1 LAAHALAPADH
12 ATAATRTAAGAVLP
26 GDAPPLRSLVTTLLC
41 AGFGLAGCWAGQGA
55 GRLALYDLSYLAGG
69 TAPTLV
75 AVGELLHFRLS
86 VDLLMVLAAA
96 GAAALGDW
104 GEGAV
109 LLFLFSLSNTLEA
122 YAMYRTTRSIDALI
136 RLRAREACLIRDGCE
151 TQVGVDE
158 LQVGDTIRVRPG
170 ERFPVDGAVMEGTSW
185 ANESTLTGESVP
197 VSKATGHLV
206 YAGTINGNG
215 SVLVR
220 MTRAVADTTLERIVR
235 LVRDAQAAKT
245 GPQRLV
251 ESWLGPYV
259 AGVFAASAFVF
270 VGSWF
275 LHRQGF
281 ADSLYHALVML
292 VVASPCAVVVGAP
305 AVLLSAI
312 ARAARHGVLFKG
324 GAHLEMLGR
333 VDVIAFDK
341 TGTIT
346 PGKPVVTAAWVAGD
360 LGEDRLLSLA
370 AAVERRSEHHLGG
383 AVIAAAT
390 RLAAPRLE
398 TSEFEAHAG
407 QGAHAR
413 VDGLWV
419 GIGREALFES
429 HGKAL
434 PAGVCAAAQRVRE
447 AGETAL
453 IVVADDV
460 SGPAGGVIAV
470 SDRPRPD
477 AATALAALKRSGVAE
492 ILILTGDHERIART
506 VAERVGADR
515 VRAGLMP
522 DEKVVELQRLMNAG
536 HLVAMVGDGVN
547 DAPALA
553 TAHVGVAMG
562 AAGTDVALEVADVV
576 LIRDDLGALAFA
588 VWLSRL
594 ARRRV
599 HQNLVFA
606 CGVIGVLVLSSFF
619 GLPLWMGVL
628 GHEGSTLLVV
638 LNGLRLLWERS
649 PAKAAPLDTRATPDA

>member
-1 LAAHALAPADH
+1 MPAL
-12 ATAATRTAAGAVLP
+12 TAAA
-26 GDAPPLRSLVTTLLC
+26 
-41 AGFGLAGCWAGQGA
+41 
-55 GRLALYDLSYLAGG
+55 
-69 TAPTLV
+69 
-75 AVGELLHFRLS
+75 ELLRLRLS

-109 LLFLFSLSNTLEA
+109 LLFLFSLSETLEA
-122 YAMYRTTRSIDALI
+122 YAVYRTTRSIDALI
-136 RLRAREACLIRDGCE
+136 RLRPREACLVRDGSE
-151 TQVGVDE
+151 ARVGVDA
-158 LQVGDTIRVRPG
+158 LRIGDTIRVRPG
-170 ERFPVDGAVMEGTSW
+170 ERFPVDGAVAEGTTW
-185 ANESTLTGESVP
+185 ADEATLTGESEP
-197 VSKATGHLV
+197 VSKAVGQPV
-206 YAGTINGNG
+206 YAGTINGTG

-235 LVRDAQAAKT
+235 LVHDAQAAKT
-245 GPQRLV
+245 GAQRFV
-251 ESWLGPYV
+251 ESWRGPYV
-259 AGVFAASAFVF
+259 AGVLAAAAFVF
-270 VGSWF
+270 AGAWY

-281 ADSLYHALVML
+281 ADSFYHAMVML

-333 VDVIAFDK
+333 VDVVAFDK

-346 PGKPVVTAAWVAGD
+346 PGKPVVTSVWAAEAVGD
-360 LGEDRLLSLA
+360 ERLLGLA
-370 AAVERRSEHHLGG
+370 AAVERHSEHHLGA
-383 AVIAAAT
+383 AVVAEAN
-390 RLAAPRLE
+390 RRGCLLPE
-398 TSEFEAHAG
+398 VSEFEAHTG

-413 VDGLWV
+413 TNGHWV
-419 GIGREALFES
+419 GIGREALFDS

-434 PAGVCAAAQRVRE
+434 PHAVAAAAQRVRE
-447 AGETAL
+447 AGQTAL
-453 IVVADDV
+453 IVVLDGE
-460 SGPAGGVIAV
+460 GPPQGGVIAV
-470 SDRPRPD
+470 SDQPRP
-477 AATALAALKRSGVAE
+477 AAAAALAALKRSGVSQT
-492 ILILTGDHERIART
+492 LILTGDHERIARA
-506 VAERVGADR
+506 VSGQVGADG

-522 DEKVVELQRLMNAG
+522 HEKVVELRRLMNAG

-576 LIRDDLGALAFA
+576 LIRDDLRALSFA

-599 HQNLVFA
+599 RQNLAFA
-606 CGVIGVLVLSSFF
+606 FGVIGLLVLSSFF
-619 GLPLWMGVL
+619 GLPLWMGVV

-638 LNGLRLLWERS
+638 LNGLRLLWE
-649 PAKAAPLDTRATPDA
+649 APKPGIGGGLPSGDTRRAATAA

>member
-1 LAAHALAPADH
+1 LRANLLPSTD
-12 ATAATRTAAGAVLP
+12 AATTTHSSGQAGAP
-26 GDAPPLRSLVTTLLC
+26 REAPPLGSAVATVLC
-41 AGFGLAGCWAGQGA
+41 AAFGLAGWAVGPGD
-55 GRLALYDLSYLAGG
+55 GSFVLYVLSYMAGG
-69 TAPTLV
+69 TMTTV
-75 AVGELLHFRLS
+75 TAVTELTRLRLT
-86 VDLLMVLAAA
+86 VDLLMILAAV
-96 GAAALGDW
+96 GAAVLGDW

-136 RLRAREACLIRDGCE
+136 RLRPREACLVRDGVE
-151 TQVGVDE
+151 ARVEVE
-158 LQVGDTIRVRPG
+158 ALNVGDLIRVRPG
-170 ERFPVDGAVMEGTSW
+170 ERFPVDGEVMEGETW
-185 ANESTLTGESVP
+185 ADEATLTGESEP
-197 VSKATGHLV
+197 VSKALGSLV
-206 YAGTINGNG
+206 FAGTINGRG
-215 SVLVR
+215 SPLIR

-235 LVRDAQAAKT
+235 LVHDAQATKT
-245 GPQRLV
+245 GAQLLV
-251 ESWLGPYV
+251 ESWRGPYV
-259 AGVFAASAFVF
+259 AGVLLASVFVF

-281 ADSLYHALVML
+281 SDSFYHAMVML

-346 PGKPVVTAAWVAGD
+346 PGKPVVTSVWTAGD
-360 LGEDRLLSLA
+360 LGQDRLLSLA
-370 AAVERRSEHHLGG
+370 ASVERHSEHHLGE
-383 AVIAAAT
+383 AVIAEAT
-390 RLAAPRLE
+390 RRGSAGLE
-398 TSEFEAHAG
+398 ISEFEAHTG

-413 VDGLWV
+413 ADGLWV

-429 HGKAL
+429 HGKTL
-434 PAGVCAAAQRVRE
+434 HHSVSDAAQRVRE
-447 AGETAL
+447 TGHTAL
-453 IVVADDV
+453 IVVVEGD
-460 SGPAGGVIAV
+460 GPPAGGVIAV
-470 SDRPRPD
+470 SDQPRPD
-477 AATALAALKRSGVAE
+477 AAGALAALKRSGVAR
-492 ILILTGDHERIART
+492 ILILTGDHERIARA
-506 VAERVGADR
+506 VAEKVGADD

-536 HLVAMVGDGVN
+536 HLLAMVGDGVN

-553 TAHVGVAMG
+553 TAHVGIAMG

-576 LIRDDLGALAFA
+576 LIRDDLRALSFA

-599 HQNLVFA
+599 RQNLVFA
-606 CGVIGVLVLSSFF
+606 FGVIGLLVLSSFF

-638 LNGLRLLWERS
+638 LNGLRLFWESPPTESASGAARS
-649 PAKAAPLDTRATPDA
+649 LLS

>member
-1 LAAHALAPADH
+1 V
-12 ATAATRTAAGAVLP
+12 ATA
-26 GDAPPLRSLVTTLLC
+26 LC
-41 AGFGLAGCWAGQGA
+41 AAFGVAGWSVGPGA
-55 GRLALYDLSYLAGG
+55 AALALYALSYLAGG
-69 TAPTLV
+69 SMAAVTAAT
-75 AVGELLHFRLS
+75 ELLRRRLS

-136 RLRAREACLIRDGCE
+136 RLRPREACRVRDGVE
-151 TQVGVDE
+151 ARVGVDE
-158 LQVGDTIRVRPG
+158 LSVGDTIRVRPG
-170 ERFPVDGAVMEGTSW
+170 ERFPVDGEVAEGTTW
-185 ANESTLTGESVP
+185 ADEATLTGESGP
-197 VSKATGHLV
+197 VSKAVGHPV
-206 YAGTINGNG
+206 YAGTINGSG

-235 LVRDAQAAKT
+235 LVRDAQATKT
-245 GPQRLV
+245 GAQLFV
-251 ESWLGPYV
+251 ESWRGPYV
-259 AGVFAASAFVF
+259 AGVLAAAAFVF
-270 VGSWF
+270 AGSWS

-281 ADSLYHALVML
+281 ADAFYHAMVML

-305 AVLLSAI
+305 AALLSAI

-333 VDVIAFDK
+333 VDVVAFDK

-346 PGKPVVTAAWVAGD
+346 PGKPAVTSVWAAGG
-360 LGEDRLLSLA
+360 LGEDRLLGLA
-370 AAVERRSEHHLGG
+370 AAVERHSEHHL
-383 AVIAAAT
+383 AAAVVAE
-390 RLAAPRLE
+390 AARRGSPLPE
-398 TSEFEAHAG
+398 VTEFEAHTG

-413 VDGLWV
+413 ADGLWV
-419 GIGREALFES
+419 GIGREALFAS

-434 PAGVCAAAQRVRE
+434 PHAVAAAARHVRE
-447 AGETAL
+447 AGQTAL
-453 IVVADDV
+453 IVVLD
-460 SGPAGGVIAV
+460 GQGPPAGGVIAV
-470 SDRPRPD
+470 SDQPRPD
-477 AATALAALKRSGVAE
+477 AAAALAALKRSGVAQT
-492 ILILTGDHERIART
+492 LILTGDHERIARS

-522 DEKVVELQRLMNAG
+522 DEKVVELRRLMNDG
-536 HLVAMVGDGVN
+536 HLLAMVGDGVN

-576 LIRDDLGALAFA
+576 LIRDDLRALSFA

-599 HQNLVFA
+599 RQNLAFA
-606 CGVIGVLVLSSFF
+606 FGVIGLLVLSSFF
-619 GLPLWMGVL
+619 GLPLWMGVV

-638 LNGLRLLWERS
+638 LNGLRLLWELP
-649 PAKAAPLDTRATPDA
+649 PAEAVPRATRP

>member
-1 LAAHALAPADH
+1 VANA
-12 ATAATRTAAGAVLP
+12 
-26 GDAPPLRSLVTTLLC
+26 LC
-41 AGFGLAGCWAGQGA
+41 AAFGLAGWLAGPAHWA
-55 GRLALYDLSYLAGG
+55 LAPYALSYLAGG
-69 TAPTLV
+69 AMPAVTALT
-75 AVGELLHFRLS
+75 ELTRLKLS

-104 GEGAV
+104 AEGAV

-136 RLRAREACLIRDGCE
+136 RLRPRDACLVRDGVE
-151 TQVGVDE
+151 TRVGVDE
-158 LQVGDTIRVRPG
+158 LSVGDQIRVRPG
-170 ERFPVDGAVMEGTSW
+170 ERFPVDGAVAEGATW
-185 ANESTLTGESVP
+185 ADEATLTGESEP
-197 VSKATGHLV
+197 VSKAVGHPV
-206 YAGTINGNG
+206 YAGTINGTG

-245 GPQRLV
+245 AAQLLV
-251 ESWLGPYV
+251 DSWRGPYV
-259 AGVFAASAFVF
+259 AGVLAASAFVF

-281 ADSLYHALVML
+281 ADSFYHAMVML

-324 GAHLEMLGR
+324 GAHLEMLGK
-333 VDVIAFDK
+333 VDVIALDK

-346 PGKPVVTAAWVAGD
+346 QGKPVVTSVWAAGD
-360 LGEDRLLSLA
+360 LGRDRLLALA
-370 AAVERRSEHHLGG
+370 AAVERHSGHHLGE
-383 AVIAAAT
+383 AVAAEAA
-390 RLAAPRLE
+390 RRGLPLAGV
-398 TSEFEAHAG
+398 TEFEAHTG
-407 QGAHAR
+407 LGAHAR
-413 VDGLWV
+413 AVGLWV
-419 GIGREALFES
+419 GVGREALFES
-429 HGKAL
+429 HGKPL
-434 PAGVCAAAQRVRE
+434 DPAVASAARHVRE
-447 AGETAL
+447 AGQTAL
-453 IVVADDV
+453 IVVSDGEGHP
-460 SGPAGGVIAV
+460 SGGVIAV

-477 AATALAALKRSGVAE
+477 AAAALAALRRSGVAQVV
-492 ILILTGDHERIART
+492 ILTGDHERIARA

-515 VRAGLMP
+515 VLAGLMP
-522 DEKVVELQRLMNAG
+522 DGKVVELRRLMNAG

-553 TAHVGVAMG
+553 TAHVGIAMG

-576 LIRDDLGALAFA
+576 LIRDDLRALSFA

-599 HQNLVFA
+599 RQNLAFA
-606 CGVIGVLVLSSFF
+606 FGVIGLLVLSSFF

-638 LNGLRLLWERS
+638 VNGLRLLWES
-649 PAKAAPLDTRATPDA
+649 PPTGGLGSGAALVVPS